1 MALTSSAFR
10 RYLIKRVAFMGFSL
24 WMISILVFGI
34 TQVLPGS
41 AATMVLG
48 TFATEESIAAME
60 EQLGLNRP
68 IHVQYMDWFSGV
80 ITGDWGQSFV
90 SNRPIEDI
98 VWPRLVHSVELAAIA
113 ITLVILI
120 GIPLGVLAAI
130 RRNSSLDLVI
140 SNFTYLGISVPEFV
154 TGTLLIL
161 LLGGPVFN
169 VFPSG
174 NYVPR
179 SQGIIPWLEHLLL
192 PAITL
197 TILLL
202 AHVMRQTRSGM
213 VETLQSDYVRTA
225 RLKGM
230 SEYKVISKHA
240 LRNGLL
246 STITV
251 IALDLGYLMG
261 GIVVVEEVF
270 AFPGIGRLIIFS
282 IYNRDLPTLQVV
294 VLIVAATYT
303 LANFAADIVYTY
315 LDPRIEYGD
324 S

>member
-60 EQLGLNRP
+60 QQLGLNRP

-90 SNRPIEDI
+90 NNRAIEDI

-130 RRNSSLDLVI
+130 RRNGSLDLVI

>member
-10 RYLIKRVAFMGFSL
+10 RYLIKRVTFMLFSL
-24 WMISILVFGI
+24 WMISVLVFGI

-41 AATMVLG
+41 AATMILG
-48 TFATEESIAAME
+48 TFATEESIAALE

-68 IHVQYMDWFSGV
+68 IYIQYLDWFSS
-80 ITGDWGQSFV
+80 ILTGDWGNSFV
-90 SNRPIEDI
+90 SQRPIEDI
-98 VWPRLVHSVELAAIA
+98 VWPRLVHSAELAVVAIS
-113 ITLVILI
+113 LVILI
-120 GIPLGVLAAI
+120 GIPLGVIAAI
-130 RRNSSLDLVI
+130 RRDSYLDIIV
-140 SNFTYLGISVPEFV
+140 SNLTYLGISVPEFV
-154 TGTLLIL
+154 TGTFLIL
-161 LLGGPVFN
+161 LLGGPIFN
-169 VFPSG
+169 IFPSG

-179 SQGIIPWLEHLLL
+179 SDGLVPWFKHLLL

-197 TILLL
+197 TILML

-230 SEYKVISKHA
+230 SEYSVISKHA

-246 STITV
+246 PTITV
-251 IALDLGYLMG
+251 LALDLGYVMG

-270 AFPGIGRLIIFS
+270 SFPGLGRLIIFS
-282 IYNRDLPTLQVV
+282 IFNRDLPTLQIV
-294 VLIVAATYT
+294 VLIIAATYT
-303 LANFAADIVYTY
+303 LANFAADLLYTY

>member
-60 EQLGLNRP
+60 QQLGLNRP

-130 RRNSSLDLVI
+130 RRNGSLDLVI